1 MTKLPALLTA
11 VLVSS
16 CVPAPAPPQAP
27 SAATPSAVRPAPE
40 VDDLSPML
48 DEFRVKGAM
57 PAIGGAGVR
66 RQGDPTPVAVGDA
79 WHLGS
84 DTKAMT
90 ATLVGLY
97 VDRGMLRFED
107 TVGDLFRGETLD
119 PGWTSVRVEQLLE
132 HRGGAP
138 GDFPPGV
145 FDQMVR
151 DGKSADAR
159 IRAVRAI
166 LALPP
171 AQAPGTFKYA
181 NAGYVILG
189 SALERLAGAPWE
201 TLLERDLF
209 APLQMRSCGFGAP
222 GSRGVVDAPWG
233 HASRDDELV
242 AVAPGPHA
250 DNPPALGPAGT
261 VHCSLEDWGKF
272 LTMHVAGARGERTL
286 VSPETMKRLH
296 TPPHGGDYAA
306 GWVVVTRSWAGGVAL
321 NHGGSNTMW
330 YAVTW
335 LAPAKSLALAVV
347 TNRTGDSTRA
357 ALDAA
362 SVALVKRYAEP
373 RGALVPVN

>member
-1 MTKLPALLTA
+1 VT
-11 VLVSS
+11 
-16 CVPAPAPPQAP
+16 
-27 SAATPSAVRPAPE
+27 
-40 VDDLSPML
+40 
-48 DEFRVKGAM
+48 
-57 PAIGGAGVR
+57 
-66 RQGDPTPVAVGDA
+66 VGDA

-97 VDRGMLRFED
+97 VDRGKLRFEN
-107 TVGDLFRGETLD
+107 TVGDLFRGELLD
-119 PGWTSVRVEQLLE
+119 PGWTSVRVEQLLQ

-145 FDQMVR
+145 FEQMER
-151 DGKSADAR
+151 DGKSPDAR
-159 IRAVRAI
+159 IKAVRAI

-171 AQAPGTFKYA
+171 AQAPGTFQYA
-181 NAGYVILG
+181 NSGYVILG
-189 SALERLAGAPWE
+189 AALERVAGATWE
-201 TLLERDLF
+201 TLIERELF

-222 GSRGVVDAPWG
+222 GRPDVVDAPWG
-233 HASRDDELV
+233 HESTGEALV
-242 AVAPGPHA
+242 PVAPGRRA

-272 LTMHVAGARGERTL
+272 LTMHVAGGRGERTL

-296 TPPHGGDYAA
+296 TPPPGGDYAA
-306 GWVVVTRSWAGGVAL
+306 GWIVVARSWAGGVAL

-347 TNRTGDSTRA
+347 TNRFGESALR

-362 SVALVKRYAEP
+362 SVALVKRYADQPSPP
-373 RGALVPVN
+373 R